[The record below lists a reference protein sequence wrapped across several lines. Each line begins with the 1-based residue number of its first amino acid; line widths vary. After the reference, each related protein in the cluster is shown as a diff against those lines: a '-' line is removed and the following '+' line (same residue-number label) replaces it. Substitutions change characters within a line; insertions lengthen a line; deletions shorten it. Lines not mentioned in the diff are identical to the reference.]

1 MDKIKAILHGT
12 SVEEEREKKEEKK
25 LEKEGHSGEG
35 SHLGSSTHNTTSH
48 TSNVNPTPA
57 GVAGTTGGLG
67 HNTMKSDYNSTP
79 HDGNLT
85 THDRHA
91 EREANIGAGGVDLPH
106 RPRDSEHTTG
116 HTSGLGG
123 VGNGSNITG
132 PNTQVHG
139 INSATGTSE
148 AGLASQEAR
157 GPLSSHAVGN
167 TESHHGRDAAL
178 GSGAAAGAAGL
189 AHHEHGQHHTTHDNQ
204 GLGSGVSGT
213 HQSHTGRDAAL
224 GTGAAAGA
232 AGLAHHEH
240 GQHHNTHDSHG
251 LGSGVGGPHTTTTA
265 NLLDPKVNP
274 TGPLESA
281 HKHHGHSGRV
291 EGGGAEDADGD
302 HGALGTSAGAG
313 ILGKRDFEAGHTGT
327 TTAGPHSSNLA
338 NKADPR
344 VDSDLSKSQGHH
356 YGRDAAIAG
365 GLGAAG
371 ATAYGAGHH
380 DNTTA
385 GPHSSNLGN
394 KADPRVDSDLS
405 RNQDHHLG
413 RDAALAGGVGAAG
426 LGASHGHNTT
436 TAGPHSSNIANK
448 ADPRVDSDL
457 SRNQDHHLGRDA
469 ALAGGVGA
477 AGLGAH
483 QAGHSTHQNPNTLSS
498 GNTGYGNTTAG
509 PHSSNL
515 ANKADPRVDSDR
527 SKDHH
532 YGRDAAVAGG
542 VGAAG
547 YEANKHLGHN
557 DSTTHSNTTAGPHS
571 SNLAN
576 KADPRVD
583 SDRSQDHHYGRDA
596 ALTGGA
602 GGAAYE
608 ANKHLG
614 HNNNTHTTHGPTTTT
629 SGPHD
634 SNLANKADPRVDSDR
649 SKDHH
654 YGRDAALAGGAGGAA
669 YEANK
674 HLGHNNN
681 THTTNAPTTTTTA
694 NTTAGP
700 HDSNLANKA
709 DPRVDSDRSKDHHYG
724 RDAALAGG
732 AAYEANKH
740 LGHNNNT
747 HTTHGPTNTTTSTT
761 AGPHDSNL
769 ANKADPR
776 VDSDRSKDHHYG
788 RDAALAGG
796 AGGAAYEANKHL
808 GHDNNTHLNKTPL
821 DQKPPG
827 KDLGDHLHGV
837 ERNRGVP
844 GDTGFPHS
852 EGHHHGSTSSGTTG
866 LASQRDPAVGTGVP
880 GAPRGNVLKGE
891 HQHHHGHE
899 HAHDVQHNNGG
910 LAGPE
915 HLITAPVMN
924 DPKANHDLVGAEH
937 GHGHGHGH
945 ATEHGVGHTTEHGVG
960 HHEHGLGT
968 STHGHEHG
976 QTGGL
981 ATGAHGHTA
990 ESQQYGAGT
999 TGSHVPGT
1007 TGTTGTT
1014 GVAHG
1019 DRVL

>member
-12 SVEEEREKKEEKK
+12 TVEEEREKKEEKKEEKK

-48 TSNVNPTPA
+48 TSNVNPTPE
-57 GVAGTTGGLG
+57 GIAGTTGGLG

-79 HDGNLT
+79 HDSNLT

-178 GSGAAAGAAGL
+178 GSGAALTAAQIAHSHGEHRNTHDNQGLGSGTTGTNQTHHGRDAALGTGAAAGAAGL

-213 HQSHTGRDAAL
+213 HQLHLGRDAAL
-224 GTGAAAGA
+224 GTGAAAGLAHHEHGQHNTHDNQGLGSGVSGTHQSHLGRDAALGTGAA

-240 GQHHNTHDSHG
+240 GQHQATHG
-251 LGSGVGGPHTTTTA
+251 LGGGVGGPHTTATA

-274 TGPLESA
+274 TGPTETA
-281 HKHHGHSGRV
+281 HKHHGHGGRV
-291 EGGGAEDADGD
+291 EGGGAEEADGD
-302 HGALGTSAGAG
+302 HGHLGTSAGTG
-313 ILGKRDFEAGHTGT
+313 ILGKSEYEAGHHTGS

-356 YGRDAAIAG
+356 YGRDAAVAG

-371 ATAYGAGHH
+371 ASAYGAGHH

-405 RNQDHHLG
+405 RSQDHHY
-413 RDAALAGGVGAAG
+413 
-426 LGASHGHNTT
+426 
-436 TAGPHSSNIANK
+436 
-448 ADPRVDSDL
+448 
-457 SRNQDHHLGRDA
+457 GRDA

-483 QAGHSTHQNPNTLSS
+483 EAGHSTHQNPNTLSS
-498 GNTGYGNTTAG
+498 GTTGYGNTTAG

-557 DSTTHSNTTAGPHS
+557 DSTTHSNTTAGPH
-571 SNLAN
+571 
-576 KADPRVD
+576 
-583 SDRSQDHHYGRDA
+583 
-596 ALTGGA
+596 
-602 GGAAYE
+602 
-608 ANKHLG
+608 
-614 HNNNTHTTHGPTTTT
+614 
-629 SGPHD
+629 D

-681 THTTNAPTTTTTA
+681 THTTHGPTTTTT
-694 NTTAGP
+694 
-700 HDSNLANKA
+700 
-709 DPRVDSDRSKDHHYG
+709 
-724 RDAALAGG
+724 
-732 AAYEANKH
+732 
-740 LGHNNNT
+740 
-747 HTTHGPTNTTTSTT
+747 TTST

-852 EGHHHGSTSSGTTG
+852 EGHHHGSTSSGTT
-866 LASQRDPAVGTGVP
+866 RDPAVGTGVP

-891 HQHHHGHE
+891 HTHHHGQE
-899 HAHDVQHNNGG
+899 ADVHHNNHGM
-910 LAGPE
+910 AGPE

-924 DPKANHDLVGAEH
+924 DPDANHDLVGAEH
-937 GHGHGHGH
+937 GHTTGH
-945 ATEHGVGHTTEHGVG
+945 AV
-960 HHEHGLGT
+960 
-968 STHGHEHG
+968 
-976 QTGGL
+976 
-981 ATGAHGHTA
+981 
-990 ESQQYGAGT
+990 
-999 TGSHVPGT
+999 
-1007 TGTTGTT
+1007 
-1014 GVAHG
+1014 
-1019 DRVL
+1019 

>member
-1 MDKIKAILHGT
+1 
-12 SVEEEREKKEEKK
+12 
-25 LEKEGHSGEG
+25 
-35 SHLGSSTHNTTSH
+35 
-48 TSNVNPTPA
+48 
-57 GVAGTTGGLG
+57 
-67 HNTMKSDYNSTP
+67 MKSDYNSTP
-79 HDGNLT
+79 TDGNLT

-91 EREANIGAGGVDLPH
+91 EREANLGAGGVDLPH

-178 GSGAAAGAAGL
+178 GGGAALGAAELAHHSHGQHRNTHDNEGLGSGVSGTHQSHLGRDAALGTGAATGAAGL

-204 GLGSGVSGT
+204 GLGSGVSGAN
-213 HQSHTGRDAAL
+213 QSHLGRDAAL
-224 GTGAAAGA
+224 GSGAAAGA

-265 NLLDPKVNP
+265 NLLDPNVNP
-274 TGPLESA
+274 TGPIETA

-291 EGGGAEDADGD
+291 EGGGAEEADGD
-302 HGALGTSAGAG
+302 HGHLGTSAGAG
-313 ILGKRDFEAGHTGT
+313 ILGKREFEAGHTGT
-327 TTAGPHSSNLA
+327 
-338 NKADPR
+338 
-344 VDSDLSKSQGHH
+344 QGHH
-356 YGRDAAIAG
+356 YGRDAAVAG

-405 RNQDHHLG
+405 RNQDHHY
-413 RDAALAGGVGAAG
+413 
-426 LGASHGHNTT
+426 
-436 TAGPHSSNIANK
+436 
-448 ADPRVDSDL
+448 
-457 SRNQDHHLGRDA
+457 GRDA

-483 QAGHSTHQNPNTLSS
+483 EVGHSTHQNPNTLSS
-498 GNTGYGNTTAG
+498 GTTGYGNTTAG

-576 KADPRVD
+576 KADPRID
-583 SDRSQDHHYGRDA
+583 SDRSQ
-596 ALTGGA
+596 
-602 GGAAYE
+602 
-608 ANKHLG
+608 
-614 HNNNTHTTHGPTTTT
+614 
-629 SGPHD
+629 
-634 SNLANKADPRVDSDR
+634 
-649 SKDHH
+649 DHH

-674 HLGHNNN
+674 HLGHDNN
-681 THTTNAPTTTTTA
+681 
-694 NTTAGP
+694 
-700 HDSNLANKA
+700 S
-709 DPRVDSDRSKDHHYG
+709 
-724 RDAALAGG
+724 
-732 AAYEANKH
+732 
-740 LGHNNNT
+740 
-747 HTTHGPTNTTTSTT
+747 HTTHGPTTTS
-761 AGPHDSNL
+761 GPHDSNL

-852 EGHHHGSTSSGTTG
+852 EGHHHGSTSSGTSG
-866 LASQRDPAVGTGVP
+866 LATQRDPAVGTGVP

-891 HQHHHGHE
+891 HHQ
-899 HAHDVQHNNGG
+899 HAHDAQHNNGG

-924 DPKANHDLVGAEH
+924 DPNANHDLVGAEH
-937 GHGHGHGH
+937 GHTAGHGHGH
-945 ATEHGVGHTTEHGVG
+945 
-960 HHEHGLGT
+960 
-968 STHGHEHG
+968 HEHG

-999 TGSHVPGT
+999 SGSHVPGT
-1007 TGTTGTT
+1007 TGATGSS
-1014 GVAHG
+1014 G
-1019 DRVL
+1019 L